1 MRFKVAIPTTDY
13 TVNITSSGGLA
24 ITFKNVVH
32 YQNFK
37 SYIECGKYPLL
48 CFDNDSYHI
57 FIGNYVLSDTENIIR
72 AVFYL
77 NTDAWGTAI
86 QNNTIPLYFIV
97 G

>member
-1 MRFKVAIPTTDY
+1 MKFKVAIPTTDY
-13 TVNITSSGGLA
+13 TVSITSSGGLA

-32 YQNFK
+32 YNNFK

-48 CFDNDSYHI
+48 CFSNDTYMVI
-57 FIGNYVLSDTENIIR
+57 VGNYVLCDSKSNIR

-77 NTDAWGTAI
+77 NSDEWGNAI
-86 QNNTIPLYFIV
+86 QNNTMPLYFIV